1 MLMAI
6 EVEVGALLGDR
17 GLTLATAES
26 STGGLV
32 AHRIT
37 SVSGS
42 SAYYLGGFVTYAN
55 EAKEALVGVKR
66 DTLIAHG
73 AVSEETAREMARGAR
88 ERLGADVGIAT
99 TGIAGPT
106 GGTPE
111 KPVGLVYVALSAAD
125 AELCQRH
132 VWQGERAANNEESAE
147 AALRLIQ
154 VYLRKRRQVMVEFVN
169 EVVTVETQVRR
180 DGTVR
185 PNAFVW
191 RGRRFQ
197 ITSWGR
203 EGSTTRDGRACYY
216 HLVQT
221 PDLESWELCQDTEM
235 GEWTLA
241 RRWPRG
247 RRAV

>member
-1 MLMAI
+1 MAMETVI
-6 EVEVGALLGDR
+6 GTLLNER

-42 SAYYLGGFVTYAN
+42 SDYYLGGFVTYSN
-55 EAKEALVGVKR
+55 EAKEALLGVSR
-66 DTLIAHG
+66 ETLIAHG

-88 ERLGADVGIAT
+88 KRLGAELGIAT

-106 GGTPE
+106 GGTEE

-125 AELCQRH
+125 AEVCQRH
-132 VWQGERAANNEESAE
+132 VWQGDRAANNEQSAD
-147 AALRLIQ
+147 AVLRLIQ
-154 VYLRKRRQVMVEFVN
+154 VYLQGRRQAMVEFVDEAVN
-169 EVVTVETQVRR
+169 VEAQLRQ
-180 DGTVR
+180 DGTAS
-185 PNAFVW
+185 PQAFVW

-197 ITSWGR
+197 IVSWGR
-203 EGSTTRDGRACYY
+203 EGVKTRDGRVCRY

-221 PDLESWELCQDTEM
+221 PDLESWELCQDTET
-235 GEWTLA
+235 GAWTLA
-241 RRWPRG
+241 RRWPRR
-247 RRAV
+247 RRAG